1 MNNSAYENLT
11 DLINDVNLIESV
23 YFRDKF
29 KLNVEAT
36 LNLMKE
42 THMIDFEGDIVL
54 YGKDFKIIK
63 VSPEDESDSYFIKIS
78 LKKPNKKKEY
88 TPFTLNTLKFVYS
101 DELFASVP
109 FKTPKMIEQEEIE
122 KKEKEEARKKQEQ
135 TDWENFIKSM
145 KEFKENN
152 NSSETLTDEDFFK
165 VFSGGK
171 LNSCRYITIPKMPE
185 GNYKNRRPIIRDE
198 NFLTYEDR
206 ILFDF
211 AGYAIKEKNNNFKI
225 VSILNPY
232 FSNEKYV
239 NYFNEI
245 IIELMKNKKIIPVI
259 GVSPETFYT
268 RSLDERPEGFMNR
281 TKSEIIKYYS

>member
-1 MNNSAYENLT
+1 MNSSYENLV
-11 DLINDVNLIESV
+11 DLINDINLIESV

-101 DELFASVP
+101 DELSASVP

-122 KKEKEEARKKQEQ
+122 KKEKEEARKKQEK
-135 TDWENFIKSM
+135 TDWENFIKGM

-206 ILFDF
+206 KLFDF
-211 AGYAIKEKNNNFKI
+211 AGYAVKEINNTFKI
-225 VSILNPY
+225 VSIFLPY
-232 FSNEKYV
+232 FSNEKYI
-239 NYFNEI
+239 NYFNETI
-245 IIELMKNKKIIPVI
+245 FELLKNKKIIPVI

-268 RSLDERPEGFMNR
+268 RSLAERPEGFMNR
-281 TKSEIIKYYS
+281 VKEDIIKYYS

>member
-1 MNNSAYENLT
+1 MNSSYENLV
-11 DLINDVNLIESV
+11 DLINDINLIESV

-63 VSPEDESDSYFIKIS
+63 VSPEDESASYFIKIS

-101 DELFASVP
+101 DELSASVP

-122 KKEKEEARKKQEQ
+122 KKEKEEARKKQEK
-135 TDWENFIKSM
+135 TDWENFIKGM

-165 VFSGGK
+165 VFSGGR
-171 LNSCRYITIPKMPE
+171 LYSCRYITIPKMPE

-239 NYFNEI
+239 NYFNETI
-245 IIELMKNKKIIPVI
+245 FELLKNKKIIPVI

-268 RSLDERPEGFMNR
+268 RSLAERPEGFMNR
-281 TKSEIIKYYS
+281 VKEDIIKYYS

>member
-1 MNNSAYENLT
+1 MNSSYENLV
-11 DLINDVNLIESV
+11 DLINDINLIESV

-78 LKKPNKKKEY
+78 LKKLNKKKEY

-101 DELFASVP
+101 DELSASVP

-122 KKEKEEARKKQEQ
+122 KKEKEEARKKQEK

-185 GNYKNRRPIIRDE
+185 GNYKNRCPIIRDE
-198 NFLTYEDR
+198 NFLTYEYR
-206 ILFDF
+206 KLFDF
-211 AGYAIKEKNNNFKI
+211 AGYAVKETNNTFKI
-225 VSILNPY
+225 VSIFLPY
-232 FSNEKYV
+232 FSNEKYI
-239 NYFNEI
+239 NYFNETI
-245 IIELMKNKKIIPVI
+245 FELLKNKKIIPVI

-268 RSLDERPEGFMNR
+268 RTLAERPEGFMNR
-281 TKSEIIKYYS
+281 VKEDIKKYYS

>member
-1 MNNSAYENLT
+1 MNSSYENLT
-11 DLINDVNLIESV
+11 DLIDVNLIESV

-78 LKKPNKKKEY
+78 LKKLNKKKEY

-101 DELFASVP
+101 DELSASVP

-122 KKEKEEARKKQEQ
+122 KKEKEEARKKQEK

-185 GNYKNRRPIIRDE
+185 GNYKNRCPIIRDE

-206 ILFDF
+206 KLFDF
-211 AGYAIKEKNNNFKI
+211 AGYAVKETNNTFKI
-225 VSILNPY
+225 VSIFLPY
-232 FSNEKYV
+232 FSNEKYI
-239 NYFNEI
+239 NYFNETI
-245 IIELMKNKKIIPVI
+245 FELLKNKKIIPVI

-268 RSLDERPEGFMNR
+268 RSLAERPEGFMNR
-281 TKSEIIKYYS
+281 VKEDIKKYYS

>member
-11 DLINDVNLIESV
+11 DLIDVNLIESI

-29 KLNVEAT
+29 KLNVEET

-42 THMIDFEGDIVL
+42 TSIFDFEGDIVL

-63 VSPEDESDSYFIKIS
+63 ISPTYERDSYFHFIS

-101 DELFASVP
+101 DELCASVP
-109 FKTPKMIEQEEIE
+109 FKTPKMIEQEEIK
-122 KKEKEEARKKQEQ
+122 KKEREEARKKEEIAE
-135 TDWENFIKSM
+135 WENFLQDM
-145 KEFKENN
+145 KEFKEKN

-185 GNYKNRRPIIRDE
+185 GNYVHRFPIIRDE

-206 ILFDF
+206 RLFNF
-211 AGYAIKEKNNNFKI
+211 AGYAIKEKNNTFKI

-239 NYFNEI
+239 NI
-245 IIELMKNKKIIPVI
+245 LMKLLLN
-259 GVSPETFYT
+259 
-268 RSLDERPEGFMNR
+268 
-281 TKSEIIKYYS
+281 

>member
-1 MNNSAYENLT
+1 MNSSYENLV
-11 DLINDVNLIESV
+11 DLINDINLIESV

-78 LKKPNKKKEY
+78 LKKLNKKKGY

-101 DELFASVP
+101 DELSASVP

-122 KKEKEEARKKQEQ
+122 KKEKEEARKKQEK

-185 GNYKNRRPIIRDE
+185 GNYKNRCPIIRDE

-206 ILFDF
+206 KLFDF
-211 AGYAIKEKNNNFKI
+211 AGYAVKETNNTFKI
-225 VSILNPY
+225 VSIFLPY
-232 FSNEKYV
+232 FSNEKYI
-239 NYFNEI
+239 NYFNETI
-245 IIELMKNKKIIPVI
+245 FELLKNKKIIPVI

-268 RSLDERPEGFMNR
+268 RTLAERPEGFMNR
-281 TKSEIIKYYS
+281 VKEDIKKYYS

>member
-42 THMIDFEGDIVL
+42 THIIDFEGDIVL

-109 FKTPKMIEQEEIE
+109 FKTPKMIEQEEVE
-122 KKEKEEARKKQEQ
+122 KKEREEARKKEEIVE
-135 TDWENFIKSM
+135 WENFIKDM

-165 VFSGGK
+165 VFSGGR
-171 LNSCRYITIPKMPE
+171 LYSCRYITIPKMPE

-206 ILFDF
+206 KLFDF

-225 VSILNPY
+225 ISILNPY

-268 RSLDERPEGFMNR
+268 RSLAERPEGFMNR
-281 TKSEIIKYYS
+281 VKEDIIKYYS

>member
-1 MNNSAYENLT
+1 MNSSYDNLI

-29 KLNVEAT
+29 KLNIEAT

-88 TPFTLNTLKFVYS
+88 TPFTLNTFKFVYS
-101 DELFASVP
+101 DELSASVP
-109 FKTPKMIEQEEIE
+109 FKTPKMIEQEKIE
-122 KKEKEEARKKQEQ
+122 KKEKEEARKKQEK

-165 VFSGGK
+165 VFSGGR
-171 LNSCRYITIPKMPE
+171 LYSCRYITIPKMPE

-206 ILFDF
+206 KLFDF
-211 AGYAIKEKNNNFKI
+211 AGYAVKETNNTFKI
-225 VSILNPY
+225 VSIFLPY
-232 FSNEKYV
+232 FSNEKYI
-239 NYFNEI
+239 NYFNETI
-245 IIELMKNKKIIPVI
+245 FELLKNKKIIPVI

-268 RSLDERPEGFMNR
+268 RSLAERPEGFMNR
-281 TKSEIIKYYS
+281 VKEDIKKYYS

>member
-1 MNNSAYENLT
+1 MNSSYDNLI

-63 VSPEDESDSYFIKIS
+63 VSPEYESDSYFIKIS

-88 TPFTLNTLKFVYS
+88 NPFTLNTLKFVYS
-101 DELFASVP
+101 DELSASVP

-122 KKEKEEARKKQEQ
+122 KKEKEEARKKQEK

-165 VFSGGK
+165 VFSGGR
-171 LNSCRYITIPKMPE
+171 LYSCRYITIPKMPE
-185 GNYKNRRPIIRDE
+185 GNYKNRRPIIQDE
-198 NFLTYEDR
+198 NFLTYEER
-206 ILFDF
+206 KLFDF
-211 AGYAIKEKNNNFKI
+211 AGYAIKEKNNTFKI
-225 VSILNPY
+225 VSIFLPY
-232 FSNEKYV
+232 FSNEKYI
-239 NYFNEI
+239 NYFNETI
-245 IIELMKNKKIIPVI
+245 FELLKNKKIIPVI

-268 RSLDERPEGFMNR
+268 RSLAERPEGFMNR
-281 TKSEIIKYYS
+281 VKEDIIKYYS

>member
-11 DLINDVNLIESV
+11 DLIDVNLIESI

-29 KLNVEAT
+29 KLNVEET

-42 THMIDFEGDIVL
+42 TSIFDFEGDIVL

-63 VSPEDESDSYFIKIS
+63 ISPEDERDSYFYLVS

-88 TPFTLNTLKFVYS
+88 TPFTLNTYKFVYS
-101 DELFASVP
+101 DELSASVP
-109 FKTPKMIEQEEIE
+109 FKTPKMLEQEEIE
-122 KKEKEEARKKQEQ
+122 KKKRKEAKEQEEK
-135 TDWENFIKSM
+135 TNWEIFIKDM
-145 KEFKENN
+145 EKFKEDN

-185 GNYKNRRPIIRDE
+185 GNYKNRFPIIRDE

-206 ILFDF
+206 KLFDF

-268 RSLDERPEGFMNR
+268 RSLAERPEGFMNR
-281 TKSEIIKYYS
+281 VKEDIIKYYS

>member
-1 MNNSAYENLT
+1 MNSSYDNLI

-29 KLNVEAT
+29 KLNIEAT

-101 DELFASVP
+101 DELSASVP

-122 KKEKEEARKKQEQ
+122 KKEKEEARKKQEK

-165 VFSGGK
+165 VFSGGR
-171 LNSCRYITIPKMPE
+171 LYSCRYITIPKMPE

-206 ILFDF
+206 KLFDF
-211 AGYAIKEKNNNFKI
+211 AGYAVKETNNTFKI
-225 VSILNPY
+225 VSIFLPY
-232 FSNEKYV
+232 FSNEKYI
-239 NYFNEI
+239 NYFNETI
-245 IIELMKNKKIIPVI
+245 FELLKNKKIIPVI

-268 RSLDERPEGFMNR
+268 RSLAERPESFMNR
-281 TKSEIIKYYS
+281 VKEDIKKYYS

>member
-1 MNNSAYENLT
+1 MNSSYENLV
-11 DLINDVNLIESV
+11 DLINDINLIESV

-63 VSPEDESDSYFIKIS
+63 VSPEDESASYFIKIS

-101 DELFASVP
+101 DELSASVP

-122 KKEKEEARKKQEQ
+122 KKEKEEARKKQEK

-185 GNYKNRRPIIRDE
+185 GNYKNRCPIIRDE

-206 ILFDF
+206 KLFDF
-211 AGYAIKEKNNNFKI
+211 AGYAVKETNNTFKI
-225 VSILNPY
+225 VSIFLPY
-232 FSNEKYV
+232 FSNEKYI
-239 NYFNEI
+239 NYFNETI
-245 IIELMKNKKIIPVI
+245 FELLKNKKIIPVI

-268 RSLDERPEGFMNR
+268 RTLAERPEGFMNR
-281 TKSEIIKYYS
+281 VKEDIKKYYS

>member
-1 MNNSAYENLT
+1 MNSSYDNLT

-42 THMIDFEGDIVL
+42 TDMIDFEEGIVL

-63 VSPEDESDSYFIKIS
+63 ISPTYERDSYFHFIS

-101 DELFASVP
+101 DELCASVP
-109 FKTPKMIEQEEIE
+109 FKTPKMIEQEEIK
-122 KKEKEEARKKQEQ
+122 KKEREEARKKEEIAEWKNFLQE
-135 TDWENFIKSM
+135 M
-145 KEFKENN
+145 KEFKEKN

-165 VFSGGK
+165 VFSGGR
-171 LNSCRYITIPKMPE
+171 LYSCRYITIPKMPE
-185 GNYKNRRPIIRDE
+185 GNYVHRFPIIRDE

-206 ILFDF
+206 KLFNF

-281 TKSEIIKYYS
+281 VKEDIIKYYS

>member
-1 MNNSAYENLT
+1 MNSSYENLV
-11 DLINDVNLIESV
+11 DLINDINLIESV

-101 DELFASVP
+101 DELSASVP

-122 KKEKEEARKKQEQ
+122 KKEKEEARKKQEK

-185 GNYKNRRPIIRDE
+185 GNYKNRFPIIRDE

-206 ILFDF
+206 KLFDF
-211 AGYAIKEKNNNFKI
+211 AGYAVKETNNTFKI
-225 VSILNPY
+225 VSIFLPY
-232 FSNEKYV
+232 FSNEKYI
-239 NYFNEI
+239 NYFNETI
-245 IIELMKNKKIIPVI
+245 FELLKNKKIIPVI

-268 RSLDERPEGFMNR
+268 RTLAERPEGFMNQV
-281 TKSEIIKYYS
+281 KEDIKKYYS

>member
-1 MNNSAYENLT
+1 MNSSYENLV
-11 DLINDVNLIESV
+11 DLINDINLIESV

-63 VSPEDESDSYFIKIS
+63 VSPEDESASYFIKIS

-101 DELFASVP
+101 DELSASVP

-122 KKEKEEARKKQEQ
+122 KKEKEEARKKQEK
-135 TDWENFIKSM
+135 TDWENFIKGM

-185 GNYKNRRPIIRDE
+185 GNYNNRRPIIRDE

-206 ILFDF
+206 KLFDF
-211 AGYAIKEKNNNFKI
+211 AGYAVKEINNTFKI
-225 VSILNPY
+225 VSIFLPY
-232 FSNEKYV
+232 FSNEKYI
-239 NYFNEI
+239 NYFNETI
-245 IIELMKNKKIIPVI
+245 FELLKNKKIIPVI

-268 RSLDERPEGFMNR
+268 RSLAERPEGFMNR
-281 TKSEIIKYYS
+281 VKEDIIKYYS

>member
-1 MNNSAYENLT
+1 MNSSYENLV
-11 DLINDVNLIESV
+11 DLINDINLIESV

-101 DELFASVP
+101 DELSASVP

-122 KKEKEEARKKQEQ
+122 KKEKEEARKKQEK
-135 TDWENFIKSM
+135 TDWKNFIKSM

-185 GNYKNRRPIIRDE
+185 GNYKNRCPIIRDE

-206 ILFDF
+206 KLFDF
-211 AGYAIKEKNNNFKI
+211 AGYAVKETNNTFKI
-225 VSILNPY
+225 VSIFLPY
-232 FSNEKYV
+232 FSNEKYI
-239 NYFNEI
+239 NYFNETI
-245 IIELMKNKKIIPVI
+245 FELLKNKKIIPVI

-268 RSLDERPEGFMNR
+268 RTLAERPEGFMNR
-281 TKSEIIKYYS
+281 VKEDIKKYYS